1 VADRISPFRTTG
13 IGFDLRPVEAHF
25 KAPLA
30 GPGLSHRLS
39 FQGGDFF
46 TDPLPRA
53 DVIVMGHVLHDW
65 DLEERKLLIRKAYD
79 TLPLGGALIV
89 YDAIIDQERRQNAFG
104 LLMSLNMLIETPGGA
119 DYTGAQCSAWMREAG
134 FRQIRSEHLLGPDSM
149 VVGSNRSRRCRVCAR
164 LDPTY
169 SGTPAA
175 RRASTMNCARGA

>member
-46 TDPLPRA
+46 ADPLPRA

-89 YDAIIDQERRQNAFG
+89 YDAIIEPGAPAERLRPLDEPQHADRDARWCRLHRGSVLG
-104 LLMSLNMLIETPGGA
+104 L
-119 DYTGAQCSAWMREAG
+119 D
-134 FRQIRSEHLLGPDSM
+134 
-149 VVGSNRSRRCRVCAR
+149 
-164 LDPTY
+164 
-169 SGTPAA
+169 
-175 RRASTMNCARGA
+175 ARGWIPADPLGAPARPGQHGGGIK